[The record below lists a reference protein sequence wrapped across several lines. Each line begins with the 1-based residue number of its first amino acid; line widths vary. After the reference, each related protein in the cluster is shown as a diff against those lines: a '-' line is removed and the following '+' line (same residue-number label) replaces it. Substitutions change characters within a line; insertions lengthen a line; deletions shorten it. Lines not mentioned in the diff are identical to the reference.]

1 MPGSNP
7 PGVRHQSLEV
17 SVKLSRLVVLVSV
30 LLLIA
35 ACGGGASG
43 DSATVPADT
52 TTGGAD
58 VTTPPESTTV
68 PEGDGS
74 DAGTITDMSDMPE
87 ECIDAFRAFLQELE
101 PIVEEIDFE
110 NATMA
115 DLETFG
121 TDIEPIASQFE
132 DETANCPE
140 LDLSTEDSIAF
151 MREIAEQDAPGTVAY
166 FEWLEE
172 FIVSMDD
179 GGVSASGDC
188 ETDIAALQVYVDQG
202 GAMSELTL
210 GDVAAVTSLM
220 TAVSTEC
227 SPERFQEWISQED
240 VAAWAGG

>member
-1 MPGSNP
+1 
-7 PGVRHQSLEV
+7 
-17 SVKLSRLVVLVSV
+17 VKSSRIVVVLLMMLLV
-30 LLLIA
+30 LA

-43 DSATVPADT
+43 GSTTVPADT

-68 PEGDGS
+68 PED
-74 DAGTITDMSDMPE
+74 DEPDPGTITDMSDMPA
-87 ECIDAFRAFLQELE
+87 ECVDAFRAFLQELE
-101 PIVEEIDFE
+101 PIVVDIDFE

-115 DLETFG
+115 DLEAFG
-121 TDIEPIASQFE
+121 TEIEPIASQFE
-132 DETANCPE
+132 DQTASCPE

-172 FIVSMDD
+172 FIVSMD
-179 GGVSASGDC
+179 GGGTTASGDC

-202 GAMSELTL
+202 GAMSELTM
-210 GDVAAVTSLM
+210 GEVAAVTSLM
-220 TAVSTEC
+220 TAVSAEC
-227 SPERFQEWISQED
+227 PPERFQEWISQED